1 MTAAVATA
9 SAERVVNMRKTPTGP
24 GQQYEVAWRDQA
36 EMTWEA
42 ASRVRRQIPLLVK
55 AYEEAQQKSNVPP
68 GAAHDDVDGAAAAD
82 EDDEDEGVDREGSAP
97 MEVDSP
103 AAAYHAVAADGSSM
117 LAQMEEM
124 QRLLREQAQQLKEL
138 RASPAHSPQ
147 ASPRS
152 APQSLAVP
160 AAVAQPQ
167 PSSRFARKEPR
178 AQDLREYDGASGA
191 KLDEWLD
198 ELGAAVDLFHLND
211 REAVDFA
218 TSRLRGAARQWWNT
232 LGVDRAS
239 INGAPSLGRGLRAR
253 FQPITAERT
262 AREQL
267 RALRQSSRGIN
278 EYIAEFQ
285 RLHALLPDMS
295 EADALFAF
303 ESGANPAIALE
314 LRKQGSARLTDAIAL
329 AARVGGITAAA
340 SSSIPYGRQ
349 AAVNQMDIDDGVDGA
364 SRLDRIE
371 AALNAL
377 TSARAQGDSAR
388 AQADR
393 GTPMRERGNVPNR
406 GGARRGRGGRFGGRG
421 GGFAVYSIP
430 GVPAAV
436 VDQRRAAG
444 QCLRCGSGD
453 HRGMECPNAPSA
465 TQPPRSSN

>member
-1 MTAAVATA
+1 M
-9 SAERVVNMRKTPTGP
+9 
-24 GQQYEVAWRDQA
+24 WRDQA

-42 ASRVRRQIPLLVK
+42 VSRARRQIPLLVK
-55 AYEEAQQKSNVPP
+55 AYEEAQQNFNSPAA
-68 GAAHDDVDGAAAAD
+68 AAHDDDAAVD
-82 EDDEDEGVDREGSAP
+82 EDDEEEGVDREGGAP

-103 AAAYHAVAADGSSM
+103 AAADHAIAADGSSM
-117 LAQMEEM
+117 RAQMEMM
-124 QRLLREQAQQLKEL
+124 QQLLREQAQQLQQL

-147 ASPRS
+147 SSPRF

-160 AAVAQPQ
+160 SPVAQPQ

-218 TSRLRGAARQWWNT
+218 ASRLRGAARQWWNT

-239 INGAPSLGRGLRAR
+239 INGAMSLGRGLRAR

-285 RLHALLPDMS
+285 RLRALLPDMS

-349 AAVNQMDIDDGVDGA
+349 AAINQMDIDGGVDGA

-377 TSARAQGDSAR
+377 TSARANGEGAVPS
-388 AQADR
+388 
-393 GTPMRERGNVPNR
+393 ERGNLTKGHGNVSSR

-421 GGFAVYSIP
+421 GGFAGYSIP
-430 GVPAAV
+430 GVPAGV

-453 HRGMECPNAPSA
+453 HRGMECPNVPSA
-465 TQPPRSSN
+465 AQPSRSSN